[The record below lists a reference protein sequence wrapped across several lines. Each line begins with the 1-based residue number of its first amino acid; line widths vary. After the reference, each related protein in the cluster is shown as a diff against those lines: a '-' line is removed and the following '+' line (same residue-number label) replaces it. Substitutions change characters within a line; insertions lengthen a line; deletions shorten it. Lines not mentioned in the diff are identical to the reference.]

1 VFVDDDV
8 VTRRAV
14 EAGALLSRNVG
25 SKGLAM
31 WRRFLLCAALALPC
45 SLAMAQSALDIR
57 RSYEGRGEGE
67 IVLRTIVLD
76 PDDGV
81 VAADVE
87 VAARGCGGSF
97 AGIGRMTG
105 GVLELRPYK
114 AEEAEAACVI
124 SVAFDGTGKTATISE
139 TGCLAF
145 HGAACA
151 FEGKLTAEDED

>member
-1 VFVDDDV
+1 M
-8 VTRRAV
+8 R
-14 EAGALLSRNVG
+14 
-25 SKGLAM
+25 
-31 WRRFLLCAALALPC
+31 RRFLLCAALTIPC
-45 SLAMAQSALDIR
+45 SLAMAQSASDIR
-57 RSYEGRGEGE
+57 QTYEGRGEGE

-76 PDDGV
+76 PDAGV
-81 VAADVE
+81 VAAEVE

-105 GVLELRPYK
+105 GVLELKPYK
-114 AEEAEAACVI
+114 ADEVEASCVI

-151 FEGKLTAEDED
+151 FEGKLAAKP